1 VFYASISRV
10 KKKPDCDGRAIARDQ
25 CVRASDHKETTMND
39 DITIPKTGSTLRT
52 VLICIGV
59 GVLLIGGLI
68 TIMGATQH
76 LFTGG

>member
-1 VFYASISRV
+1 
-10 KKKPDCDGRAIARDQ
+10 
-25 CVRASDHKETTMND
+25 MND

-76 LFTGG
+76 LFTGS